1 MAKTKKRVLRRMV
14 IYVIMV
20 RSTIVWTASASRMV
34 FVVCAQQDT
43 SVMVTK
49 FYSVVSV
56 SSTTLKVALVTKACI
71 MIARAKY
78 V

>member
-34 FVVCAQQDT
+34 FVVCAQ
-43 SVMVTK
+43 
-49 FYSVVSV
+49 
-56 SSTTLKVALVTKACI
+56 
-71 MIARAKY
+71 
-78 V
+78 